1 MGVFEGA
8 QPLQWP
14 LGAAAEQ
21 RGLNEV
27 SPFTRKRKRLAI
39 ARQAFV
45 RAKGLEPIRIAAPDP
60 KSGLSTNSNTP
71 AGLECKDT
79 KLS

>member
-14 LGAAAEQ
+14 LGAAAKQ

-27 SPFTRKRKRLAI
+27 SPFTRQE
-39 ARQAFV
+39 QADRPALV
-45 RAKGLEPIRIAAPDP
+45 RVKGLEPIRIAAPDP

-71 AGLECKDT
+71 AGLDCKDT

>member
-14 LGAAAEQ
+14 LGAAAKQ

-27 SPFTRKRKRLAI
+27 SPFTPKRKRLAI

-45 RAKGLEPIRIAAPDP
+45 RG
-60 KSGLSTNSNTP
+60 
-71 AGLECKDT
+71 C
-79 KLS
+79 